1 MPPVVGD
8 IRRESLDTLRVRH
21 RSEEGDAKVE
31 RDSPRGNFVEL
42 FRGCAPYIRAHLGAV
57 MVVHMGGEVLDD
69 PGFVSL
75 MDDLGLL
82 SLLGVSGRTCNLVIR
97 HVVAAAMIL
106 RCLLLLLTLLPL
118 FFMVGDVCVLLRG
131 CDVRCGL
138 FL

>member
-8 IRRESLDTLRVRH
+8 IRRESLDTLRVRP

-31 RDSPRGNFVEL
+31 RYSPRGNFVEL

-75 MDDLGLL
+75 MDDLSLL
-82 SLLGVSGRTCNLVIR
+82 SLLGVSGRT
-97 HVVAAAMIL
+97 M
-106 RCLLLLLTLLPL
+106 
-118 FFMVGDVCVLLRG
+118 
-131 CDVRCGL
+131 
-138 FL
+138 